1 MSFTEFLNILPQKMF
16 PKDLLQGVQLFL
28 AALDYLNKCH
38 VVHTGILCETKK
50 KKKVTCK

>member
-16 PKDLLQGVQLFL
+16 PKDLLQSVQLFL

-50 KKKVTCK
+50 KKR